1 MKVITLNVFP
11 VKSCKAVNPN
21 EITID
26 EFGVSGDRRFML
38 VDASGRFMSQRKCPK
53 LATVSAKLISEDG
66 NQLLNLSH
74 PDVKDFKL
82 QPAYSGSRME
92 AGLWKNQVDVVDQ
105 GDEVA
110 KWFATILGPGYEH
123 VRLTWSAEKHGG
135 YKQQVDEGDIPQA
148 LRGKLPS
155 INIGLTDGAPVSL
168 ASVESLADL
177 NSRLQPI
184 TGQGISLSR
193 FRMNIEISGCSKAFE
208 EDEWLV
214 VKIGNVPFLVYHD
227 SEVRTSE
234 LMVALLDSGS
244 SYSVQTLPSSLSPTK
259 GSCPPQIKK

>member
-66 NQLLNLSH
+66 SQLLHLSH
-74 PDVKDFKL
+74 PDAKDFKL

-92 AGLWKNQVDVVDQ
+92 AGLWKNQVNVVDQ

-110 KWFATILGPGYEH
+110 KWFANILGPGYEH

-135 YKQQVDEGDIPQA
+135 YNRQVNEGDIPRA

-184 TGQGISLSR
+184 TGQGINLSR

-214 VKIGNVPFLVYHD
+214 VKIGSVPFLVYHD
-227 SEVRTSE
+227 SEVRT
-234 LMVALLDSGS
+234 
-244 SYSVQTLPSSLSPTK
+244 
-259 GSCPPQIKK
+259 